1 MLSWVEYGL
10 FIVLLRATRLE
21 IIHLNLLYLFATVVH
36 DLSHGDGRRIADL
49 ETRARM
55 RCEGLTMRLCG
66 AAWSALS
73 QNMTEYWTYPVACC
87 ILRFDLC
94 EGGGND

>member
-1 MLSWVEYGL
+1 MFVVS
-10 FIVLLRATRLE
+10 LRVTRLE
-21 IIHLNLLYLFATVVH
+21 IIYLDLLYLFATVVH

-49 ETRARM
+49 DTRARM

-73 QNMTEYWTYPVACC
+73 QNRPEYWIYLIHCYA
-87 ILRFDLC
+87 LRFDRY
-94 EGGGND
+94 EGSGNDSG